1 MTLARLGALLVFF
14 SALISSPALA
24 EDGGPAGLLPFGGP
38 QAAKLR
44 QRVQNRL
51 KAADVEMIPLKRV
64 SAVSRK
70 TKSNAARARRLGA
83 SALIRARVRKS
94 GDRWIA
100 DVEVRNDQG
109 KRVRK
114 FRRASSTI
122 NRLGNRITAKLLDT
136 GLLPI
141 AGAQKDQ
148 PPQVKAGI
156 KKLDDVPADT
166 QMVPPA
172 AAPDQPK
179 LVIRPYKGRSAGRV
193 RTATVRALRDR
204 PVALVPN
211 RQFAEEAKR
220 LNARLGTD
228 DGHVLPARSL
238 GVSGV
243 FEADVA
249 SEDGIWSAYIRLV
262 DGDSA
267 KVLAQNYY
275 EGDTV
280 EELSANVQ
288 KNLWSDFRT
297 QIQRLEPREAVPV
310 AKAPEAPT
318 ADEEPEPGLTGA
330 AARRARRRAE
340 KKPAAVDIEFGVRF
354 EHRNFGYN
362 DAQDDLRDYTLGFGP
377 GIGLRFQ
384 WYPGAHFTGGVGS
397 QFGVDFDFK
406 RLFDFDSTRDGLSFP
421 TRSQEFLIGA
431 RWRYPIKIWEPAVVA
446 GFGVQKFEL
455 EAADPP
461 AEPEVPGVRY
471 RFFRLGAALRVEV
484 GAGFVVTVNGAYRFV
499 FSAGGIE
506 SEIWFP
512 NADVGGFDLGL
523 GLAYQLP
530 LGFEIRV
537 ATDYRRYFFDLNP
550 VPPDPPFVAGGALDQ
565 YWGLSVGVAWRR

>member
-1 MTLARLGALLVFF
+1 MNLPRLGALLVSF
-14 SALISSPALA
+14 SVLISSPALA
-24 EDGGPAGLLPFGGP
+24 EDGGPAGLLRFQGP

-51 KAADVEMIPLKRV
+51 KAASVDMLPLKRV

-83 SALIRARVRKS
+83 SALVRARVRKS

-109 KRVRK
+109 KRVSK
-114 FRRASSTI
+114 FRRASSTV
-122 NRLGNRITAKLLDT
+122 NRLGNRIAAKLLDT

-148 PPQVKAGI
+148 PAEAKTGI
-156 KKLDDVPADT
+156 TKLDDTPEA
-166 QMVPPA
+166 PPA

-179 LVIRPYKGRSAGRV
+179 LVIRPYKGKGAGRV
-193 RTATVRALRDR
+193 RTATVRALRDK
-204 PVALVPN
+204 PVTLVPN
-211 RQFAEEAKR
+211 KQFAAEAKR

-228 DGHVLPARSL
+228 DGHVLPARAL

-243 FEADVA
+243 FEGDVS
-249 SEDGIWSAYIRLV
+249 SEEGIWSAYVRLV

-275 EGDTV
+275 EGGTV

-288 KNLWSDFRT
+288 ENLWSDFGK
-297 QIQRLEPREAVPV
+297 QIQRLEPKVAVPV
-310 AKAPEAPT
+310 AKAPETPAP
-318 ADEEPEPGLTGA
+318 DEEAEPGLTGA
-330 AARRARRRAE
+330 AARHARRRAQ
-340 KKPAAVDIEFGVRF
+340 KKPAAVDIEFDIRF

-377 GIGLRFQ
+377 GVGVKFQ

-471 RFFRLGAALRVEV
+471 RFLRLGAALRVEV
-484 GAGFVVTVNGAYRFV
+484 GAGFVLMVNGAYRFV

-506 SEIWFP
+506 SEVWFP

-530 LGFEIRV
+530 LGFEVRV

-565 YWGLSVGVAWRR
+565 YWGLSVGIAWRR